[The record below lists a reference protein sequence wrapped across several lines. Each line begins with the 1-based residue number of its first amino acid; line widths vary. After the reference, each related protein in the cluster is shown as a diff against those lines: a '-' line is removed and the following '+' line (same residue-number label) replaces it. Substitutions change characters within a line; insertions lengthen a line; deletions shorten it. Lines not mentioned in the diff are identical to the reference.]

1 LSLPERLALFLD
13 RVLGVRDGDG
23 KRGRIGGPAGLSL
36 DEPRNNSVELLL
48 QGLEFGSLR
57 DKSLVG
63 ELDQTIDLPQIA
75 LDFLRLKR
83 PMRSATPEPAM
94 LRTMPP
100 R

>member
-1 LSLPERLALFLD
+1 LFLD

-63 ELDQTIDLPQIA
+63 EVNGANSRASDVG
-75 LDFLRLKR
+75 F
-83 PMRSATPEPAM
+83 MRGLAG
-94 LRTMPP
+94 
-100 R
+100 